1 MEKKSSFNFGM
12 LLSDNARSRAYLDI
26 LIKNNFLPRIV
37 FLINGNS
44 ITKKI
49 KLKKNS
55 LFENSIRIEKIL
67 IKHCIN
73 YRKLTSNS
81 VNSSQCFNVIKHSS
95 IKCFIYS
102 GNYGE
107 ILKKNYFKIKKT
119 FLHVHPG
126 KLPKYKGSTPFYYE
140 ILEKSSITFSSIIM
154 NEKIDSGQ
162 ILLFTTYKISKK
174 NKIDKSQID
183 LVYDPYYRS
192 LLLMKTLLK
201 MKKIHFDKKSGNKI
215 KTNNLDNYYI
225 IHPVLKHLAILK

>member
-1 MEKKSSFNFGM
+1 MVKKSNFDFGM

-26 LIKNNFLPRIV
+26 LLKNNFLPKIV
-37 FLINGNS
+37 FLINKNS

-55 LFENSIRIEKIL
+55 LFENTIRIEKLL
-67 IKHCIN
+67 IKHHIN
-73 YRKLTSNS
+73 YKKCTTNN
-81 VNSSQCFNVIKHSS
+81 VNSAKCFDAIKHSHL
-95 IKCFIYS
+95 KCFIYS

-107 ILKKNYFKIKKT
+107 ILNKKYFKIKKI
-119 FLHVHPG
+119 FLHIHPG

-140 ILEKSSITFSSIIM
+140 ILEKNSISFCSMIM

-162 ILLFTTYKISKK
+162 ILLLTSYKISKK
-174 NKIDKSQID
+174 NKIDKSLLD

-192 LLLMKTLLK
+192 LLLMKTLIK
-201 MKKIHFDKKSGNKI
+201 IKKIKFNNKSEGKVRN
-215 KTNNLDNYYI
+215 NNLDNYYI

>member
-37 FLINGNS
+37 FLINENS
-44 ITKKI
+44 ITKEI

-73 YRKLTSNS
+73 YRKLTTNS

-107 ILKKNYFKIKKT
+107 ILKKNY
-119 FLHVHPG
+119 
-126 KLPKYKGSTPFYYE
+126 
-140 ILEKSSITFSSIIM
+140 
-154 NEKIDSGQ
+154 
-162 ILLFTTYKISKK
+162 
-174 NKIDKSQID
+174 
-183 LVYDPYYRS
+183 
-192 LLLMKTLLK
+192 LLK
-201 MKKIHFDKKSGNKI
+201 
-215 KTNNLDNYYI
+215 LQ
-225 IHPVLKHLAILK
+225 